1 MPERFATRRA
11 SQTVLSTGY
20 AIEAVDL
27 HDADD
32 ALLDRVIAFQHVM
45 DHEAVPEDP
54 PTPREALAARLR
66 GRSKFGERWDW
77 LVRHDEQLV
86 GRGAVWQNKS
96 GSNESIRDVM
106 VQVHPEHRRRG
117 LGTALFS
124 TAIASIPNDGST
136 TSLTSWTST
145 RAPSGGAFAEQLGA
159 KRGVHLR
166 VSQVD
171 LRTMDRALMRQW
183 ASTDPKGYRLELIDD
198 DVPDHLMQPFLNAL
212 NEGINRMPREG
223 LEMEDVK
230 FTDENARDWERQ
242 RKARGQIAWNYL
254 VIHEKSGEGVAFTGI
269 NFDPRVPSVVHQGG
283 TAVVPK
289 HQGRDLGKWVKG
301 RMAEKILAEMPQA
314 RFIRTDNA
322 GTNAPM
328 LAINDRMGFREA
340 WWGDIWQI
348 SLADARKFAGLG

>member
-1 MPERFATRRA
+1 M
-11 SQTVLSTGY
+11 
-20 AIEAVDL
+20 
-27 HDADD
+27 
-32 ALLDRVIAFQHVM
+32 
-45 DHEAVPEDP
+45 
-54 PTPREALAARLR
+54 
-66 GRSKFGERWDW
+66 
-77 LVRHDEQLV
+77 
-86 GRGAVWQNKS
+86 
-96 GSNESIRDVM
+96 
-106 VQVHPEHRRRG
+106 
-117 LGTALFS
+117 
-124 TAIASIPNDGST
+124 
-136 TSLTSWTST
+136 
-145 RAPSGGAFAEQLGA
+145 
-159 KRGVHLR
+159 HLR

-230 FTDENARDWERQ
+230 FTDENARDWERK

-254 VIHEKSGEGVAFTGI
+254 VIHEKSGEGVAFTAI

-322 GTNAPM
+322 GTNGPM

-348 SLADARKFAGLG
+348 SLADARKFAGFG